1 MVPPQTADAC
11 DPEKDSSLSPP
22 PEVGQIVQVRTRK
35 FLVDRVESAPSGGG
49 TLVGLFCL
57 DDDAQGRAL
66 EVVWE
71 LELEK
76 RILDRDIWK
85 SIGKKGFDDPRFFA
99 AYIRTLRWNCVT
111 STDPRLFQSPFRA
124 GIRIDAYQLEPL
136 RKALLLPRVNL
147 LIADDVGLGKTIEAG
162 LITSELLLRRRAREI
177 IIACPPSMLQQ
188 WKEEM
193 ETRFGLIFE
202 ILDRDYIER
211 VRQERGY
218 GVNPWTTYPRFLV
231 STKLLIS
238 ETHAGPL
245 RAWLGNFRPSS
256 LFVLDEAHNAAPSSG
271 AKYAIDSKITKAV
284 RDLASRFEHRLFLSA
299 TPHNGHSNS
308 FSALLELLDPQ
319 RFTRGVKVVKRN
331 LDSVMVRR
339 LKEDVRALFGEF
351 PKRKVDQIDL
361 VGLPESTPE
370 LALSSLLDEYRQ
382 ARQDRLKGATRREQ
396 TEAALLICH
405 LQQRLLSSVEAFSKT
420 LAVHRKT
427 MERIWSKEVA
437 AREAKGQTQ
446 TDFLE
451 QPLDSDDDR
460 SLLPEEE
467 QESLEHRQVEEITL
481 RTAGQADGVYREKS
495 LLAEMASIA
504 ENTRG
509 MPDARVRYLIG
520 WMRKNMCPAVHL
532 PDMDPDKS
540 SARWSDLRV
549 LIFTEYDDTLR
560 YIHRCLGSALD
571 GTDQADARIAIFHG
585 PTPPDRREAI
595 KLAFNEKPSKN
606 PLRILLATDAARE
619 GLNLQAHCHH
629 LFHFDVPWN
638 PSRLEQRNGR
648 IDRKLQRAETVFC
661 HYFVYTQR
669 PEDRVLRAL
678 VNKTETIRRELGSLA
693 KVIEDRLAQ
702 TLKSGIIRSRTIQI
716 EHDIEEASLDPL
728 KQSTVEEELEATRE
742 RQESLRKQIDGLRS
756 RLQEAREWIGLEN
769 EQLRDALSCCL
780 EIMGADP
787 LLRKP
792 REEDLETFVFPN
804 LAERYGGDPAWVTT
818 LDTLREP
825 PKDGVK
831 GYAWRKNSPVRP
843 VVFESPD
850 EMTNEVVQLHLQH
863 RIVQRLLGRFLSQGF
878 VHYDLSRTCV
888 AQTKDAVPR
897 VVLLGR
903 LSLYGPNA
911 ARLHQEMLT
920 VSARWIEPSLR
931 SEPLSPYGRAAE
943 ERALN
948 ILDHSLSKGE
958 TRGIPEQVMKELQAA
973 IAQDI
978 GELLPYLE
986 QRGEE
991 ARREAQEK
999 LSERGRVEAE
1009 AIIKVLEDQ
1018 RQRVAATLTSRD
1030 LDQLLLELDDAAE
1043 RKQLEA
1049 NRRHWHRWLEDF
1061 EHDLRNEPARI
1072 RDSYRVRS
1080 HRIEPVGLAYL
1091 WPVTG

>member
-1 MVPPQTADAC
+1 MV
-11 DPEKDSSLSPP
+11 K
-22 PEVGQIVQVRTRK
+22 
-35 FLVDRVESAPSGGG
+35 LVCV
-49 TLVGLFCL
+49 
-57 DDDAQGRAL
+57 DDDAQGQL
-66 EVVWE
+66 LDVIWE

-76 RILDRDIWK
+76 KVIDREAWK
-85 SIGKKGFDDPRFFA
+85 TIGKKGFDSPKFFGA
-99 AYIRTLRWNCVT
+99 FVRTLRWNCVT
-111 STDPRLFQSPFRA
+111 GTDPRLFQSPFRA
-124 GIRIDAYQLEPL
+124 GIRIDAYQVEPL

-162 LITSELLLRRRAREI
+162 LIASELLLRRRVRETV
-177 IIACPPSMLQQ
+177 IACPPSMLQQ

-193 ETRFGLIFE
+193 ESRFGLIFE

-218 GVNPWTTYPRFLV
+218 GINPWTTYPRFLV

-245 RAWLGNFRPSS
+245 RTWLGNFRPSS
-256 LFVLDEAHNAAPSSG
+256 LFILDEAHHAAPSSG
-271 AKYAIDSKITKAV
+271 ARYAIDSKITKAV
-284 RDLASRFEHRLFLSA
+284 RDLAARFEHRLFLSA

-339 LKEDVRALFGEF
+339 LKEDIRALYGGF

-361 VGLPESTPE
+361 KGLPESAPE
-370 LALSSLLDEYRQ
+370 LALSRLLDEYRQ
-382 ARQDRLKGATRREQ
+382 TRQDRLKGATKRQ
-396 TEAALLICH
+396 QAEAALLVCH
-405 LQQRLLSSVEAFSKT
+405 LQQRLLSSVEAFAKT

-427 MERIWSKEVA
+427 MERLWAKDVLVHET
-437 AREAKGQTQ
+437 KGQTQ
-446 TDFLE
+446 TDLLE

-460 SLLPEEE
+460 SLLSEEE
-467 QESLEHRQVEEITL
+467 QERLESEQVEEITL
-481 RTAGQADGVYREKS
+481 RTAGPSGLEREKS

-504 ENTRG
+504 ENARG
-509 MPDARVRYLIG
+509 IPDARLSYLID
-520 WMRKNMCPAVHL
+520 WIRKNMCPGVRFPGTN
-532 PDMDPDKS
+532 PDQSDAK
-540 SARWSDLRV
+540 WNDLRV
-549 LIFTEYDDTLR
+549 LVFTEYDDTLR
-560 YIHRCLGSALD
+560 YIHRCLRSALE

-585 PTPPDRREAI
+585 PTPPDHREAI
-595 KLAFNEKPSKN
+595 KLAFNEKPSKS

-619 GLNLQAHCHH
+619 GLNLQAHCKD

-648 IDRKLQRAETVFC
+648 IDRKLQPAETIFC

-669 PEDRVLRAL
+669 PEDRVLKAL

-693 KVIEDRLAQ
+693 QVIEERLAK
-702 TLKSGIIRSRTIQI
+702 TLKSGIVRSRTSEIAQEI
-716 EHDIEEASLDPL
+716 ETASLDQL
-728 KQSTVEEELEATRE
+728 KQATVEEELEVTRE
-742 RQESLRKQIDGLRS
+742 RQESLRKQIDTLRS
-756 RLQEAREWIGLEN
+756 RLQDAREWIGLEN
-769 EQLRDALSCCL
+769 EQLREALSCSL

-787 LLRKP
+787 MVRRP
-792 REEDLETFVFPN
+792 SEEVPETFVFPN
-804 LAERYGGDPAWVTT
+804 LDERFGGDPTWVTT
-818 LDTLREP
+818 LDTLRVP
-825 PKDGVK
+825 PEDGIK
-831 GYAWRKNSPVRP
+831 GYIWRRDSPVRA

-888 AQTKDAVPR
+888 AQTNDAIPR
-897 VVLLGR
+897 VLLLGR

-920 VSARWIEPSLR
+920 ISARWIEPSIR
-931 SEPLSPYGRAAE
+931 STPLSPYSRAAE
-943 ERALN
+943 EKALN
-948 ILDHSLSKGE
+948 ILDQSLSKGGG
-958 TRGIPEQVMKELQAA
+958 RGIPEPVLKQLQSAV
-973 IAQDI
+973 AQDI
-978 GELLPYLE
+978 GELLAHLE

-991 ARREAQEK
+991 ARHQAQEK
-999 LSERGRVEAE
+999 LAERGRVEAE

-1018 RQRVAATLTSRD
+1018 RERVAATLTSRD
-1030 LDQLLLELDDAAE
+1030 IDQLLLKLDDVAE

-1049 NRRHWHRWLEDF
+1049 NRRYWQRWLEDV
-1061 EHDLRNEPARI
+1061 EDNLQREPARI
-1072 RDSYRVRS
+1072 RDSYRITS

-1091 WPVTG
+1091 WPATG